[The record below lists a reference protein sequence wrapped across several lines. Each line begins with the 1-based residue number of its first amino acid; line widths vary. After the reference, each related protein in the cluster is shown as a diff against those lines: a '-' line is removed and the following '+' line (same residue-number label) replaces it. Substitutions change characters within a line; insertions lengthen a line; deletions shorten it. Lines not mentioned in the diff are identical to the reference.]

1 MTSFLSEKENQKGWE
16 KNRIG
21 GKKEKEERRTG
32 VKINNL
38 RKVRMEF
45 IGSKVQSA
53 AKLKIE
59 GNKDFGFVHTKT
71 EKK

>member
-1 MTSFLSEKENQKGWE
+1 
-16 KNRIG
+16 
-21 GKKEKEERRTG
+21 
-32 VKINNL
+32 
-38 RKVRMEF
+38 MEF

-59 GNKDFGFVHTKT
+59 GNKDFVDVGFVHTKT